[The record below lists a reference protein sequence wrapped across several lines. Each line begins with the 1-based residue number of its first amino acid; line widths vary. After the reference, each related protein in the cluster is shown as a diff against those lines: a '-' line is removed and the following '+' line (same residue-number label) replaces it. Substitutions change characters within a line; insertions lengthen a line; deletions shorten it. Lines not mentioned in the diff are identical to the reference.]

1 MLVSKCWANVC
12 RQCTPRRHGA
22 ILCIECPG
30 ANHASVFMWCRVPHC
45 FVLHTGFLGHAA
57 MLCASTDWGVMLAG
71 AFRSAVRCVLC
82 CQSVYGTAIGVRMRK
97 RTTRVH
103 QP

>member
-1 MLVSKCWANVC
+1 
-12 RQCTPRRHGA
+12 
-22 ILCIECPG
+22 
-30 ANHASVFMWCRVPHC
+30 MWCRVPHC
-45 FVLHTGFLGHAA
+45 FALHTGFLGHAA

-97 RTTRVH
+97 RTTRVR
-103 QP
+103 QPQTGDIRPR